1 MSDLIGE
8 KKVFLGT
15 ERFLRV
21 RIRRNTTRKLWPKTS
36 VAPIQLL
43 IACAKRNIKDD
54 VIKYMN
60 ANIFAVS

>member
-21 RIRRNTTRKLWPKTS
+21 KIRRNTTRELWPKTS
-36 VAPIQLL
+36 VVPIQLL
-43 IACAKRNIKDD
+43 TACAKRNIKDD
-54 VIKYMN
+54 VIK
-60 ANIFAVS
+60 